1 MKPMKLYMLFNVTY
15 RKIWYTIICVI
26 FFSLVYLSC
35 KNKEFAGWLNSEGAH
50 YTENDKKKYV
60 LFKKY
65 GHDKKTIVRDEFS
78 NMPIFKIDNKY
89 VFENLVGKNFNPL
102 EVMRMRSDIYDAFTK
117 DNDMDFKIFR
127 EIPINIDQFNIDVPS
142 DLEIPF
148 DGTLNLGSAVTD
160 YFDRLYF
167 SVVTQTTLGYGD
179 IFPASRKVRVI
190 TMFQALSTLAIFI
203 L

>member
-1 MKPMKLYMLFNVTY
+1 
-15 RKIWYTIICVI
+15 
-26 FFSLVYLSC
+26 
-35 KNKEFAGWLNSEGAH
+35 
-50 YTENDKKKYV
+50 
-60 LFKKY
+60 
-65 GHDKKTIVRDEFS
+65 
-78 NMPIFKIDNKY
+78 
-89 VFENLVGKNFNPL
+89 
-102 EVMRMRSDIYDAFTK
+102 MRMRTDIYDAFTK

-127 EIPINIDQFNIDVPS
+127 EIPINIENYNINVPD

-179 IFPASRKVRVI
+179 IFPASRKVRII
-190 TMFQALSTLAIFI
+190 TMLQALSTLAIFI